1 MHLEGLDILI
11 EKYLNGKAT
20 EEERRQIDD
29 WYQSYDATSSLS
41 EQMSKQEMEKWME
54 LSLRKLRTK
63 LD

>member
-11 EKYLNGKAT
+11 EKYLNGQAT

-29 WYQSYDATSSLS
+29 WYQSFDATSYLS
-41 EQMSKQEMEKWME
+41 EQMSKQDMEKWME

>member
-11 EKYLNGKAT
+11 EKYLNGQAT

-29 WYQSYDATSSLS
+29 WYQSFDATSSLS
-41 EQMSKQEMEKWME
+41 EQMSKQDMEKWME

>member
-11 EKYLNGKAT
+11 EKYLNGQAT
-20 EEERRQIDD
+20 EEERRQLDD
-29 WYQSYDATSSLS
+29 WYQSFDATSSLS
-41 EQMSKQEMEKWME
+41 EQMSKQDMEKWME